1 MVKIF
6 LCILILIIAQ
16 FAGSFISDKLEERSM
31 GKMVRITG
39 SGAAFALFVIFFVTS
54 LLYTTTD
61 QEIGFVNQL
70 GINTPFEESG
80 LKVKTPFVSMVI
92 KYPGTTQSMTLGY
105 IEASEDSN
113 DYETNNSESSMITSD
128 FNFIEVDAYLE
139 YQIIDPIEYHYATAD
154 PIGILRNAALT
165 AIKNNVGLNTVDDVY
180 TTGRAQVEAQI
191 TESIIAELE
200 THKTGLALVK
210 ISIQDVDLPT
220 QEVKDAFEA
229 VEKARQEAEEQK
241 NNANGYAFKE
251 IPNAEAEATQI
262 IAAADAA
269 RTERINEAL
278 AEVSKFEALW
288 TEYKNSNVV
297 KDKLYYDVLVMILPE
312 MDIIISP
319 DGNTVFV
326 KGTTA
331 DISAVGAASVTQ

>member
-1 MVKIF
+1 
-6 LCILILIIAQ
+6 
-16 FAGSFISDKLEERSM
+16 
-31 GKMVRITG
+31 
-39 SGAAFALFVIFFVTS
+39 
-54 LLYTTTD
+54 
-61 QEIGFVNQL
+61 
-70 GINTPFEESG
+70 
-80 LKVKTPFVSMVI
+80 
-92 KYPGTTQSMTLGY
+92 MTLGY

-297 KDKLYYDVLVMILPE
+297 KDKLYYDALVMILPE